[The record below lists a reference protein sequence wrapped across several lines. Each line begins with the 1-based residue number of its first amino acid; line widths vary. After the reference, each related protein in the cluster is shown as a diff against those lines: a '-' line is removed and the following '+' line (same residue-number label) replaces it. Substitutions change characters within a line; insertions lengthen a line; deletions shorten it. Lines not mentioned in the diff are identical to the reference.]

1 MNLVRGSFRFITGH
15 RRQAGLRDPRAD
27 RIDHRARHHLRRLR
41 EARRHGVAPA
51 HRRRGRGLH
60 GLGQVPRARR
70 AWQAHPH
77 LARHGRRAGQ
87 MGGPA
92 RQGGRRVRFGVPVR
106 HRARPASIPTRSSRA
121 SRSCSARSR
130 RSRTPKGYDDGDK
143 GDKGDKGDDDGGRKG
158 EATKKASKDDDDE
171 PHAKTKHVER
181 TYEGERYRRPR
192 REANDAK
199 AAAKGLNI
207 MLGIGG
213 GLKFGGG
220 GGHRGKY

>member
-1 MNLVRGSFRFITGH
+1 VRGTIFDVYVKPDDTAWLLLIEGAVEVCTASGKCLVHDEPGKLI
-15 RRQAGLRDPRAD
+15 
-27 RIDHRARHHLRRLR
+27 RILPDT
-41 EARRHGVAPA
+41 V
-51 HRRRGRGLH
+51 
-60 GLGQVPRARR
+60 
-70 AWQAHPH
+70 
-77 LARHGRRAGQ
+77 
-87 MGGPA
+87 
-92 RQGGRRVRFGVPVR
+92 GVPVKW
-106 HRARPASIPTRSSRA
+106 AGLPGKEDAVFDSAFPFVSRA
-121 SRSCSARSR
+121 PGIDPNPVFTREQIVLG
-130 RSRTPKGYDDGDK
+130 TFPEKPHPKGYDDGDK
-143 GDKGDKGDDDGGRKG
+143 GDKGDKGEKGDDGGRKG

>member
-1 MNLVRGSFRFITGH
+1 
-15 RRQAGLRDPRAD
+15 
-27 RIDHRARHHLRRLR
+27 
-41 EARRHGVAPA
+41 
-51 HRRRGRGLH
+51 
-60 GLGQVPRARR
+60 
-70 AWQAHPH
+70 
-77 LARHGRRAGQ
+77 
-87 MGGPA
+87 
-92 RQGGRRVRFGVPVR
+92 VPVR
-106 HRARPASIPTRSSRA
+106 RIRCSDGAEVTVATVFDLLMAQYGVSRGLGGDY
-121 SRSCSARSR
+121 
-130 RSRTPKGYDDGDK
+130 PKGYDDGDK
-143 GDKGDKGDDDGGRKG
+143 GDKGDKGEKGDDGGRKG